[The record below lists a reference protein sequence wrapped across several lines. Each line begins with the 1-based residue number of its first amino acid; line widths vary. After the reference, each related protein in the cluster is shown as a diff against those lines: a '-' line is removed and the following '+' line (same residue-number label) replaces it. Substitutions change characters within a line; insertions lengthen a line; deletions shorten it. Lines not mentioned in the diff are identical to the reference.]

1 MIKLIYENKPKYI
14 KPLKT
19 GKAVWEVLAQQ
30 EKLVAEIIFVSPEEI
45 RQLNLENRNI
55 DKVTDVLSFPT
66 LDNIRGK
73 ILQKKDYPLDY
84 DFQYNGIFIGSV
96 VICSS
101 VADGQAK
108 EYNHSKEREY
118 TFLLVHSLLHLMGY
132 DHIEE
137 TDRVQMRKLEDII
150 MKKLNLEV
158 DR

>member
-73 ILQKKDYPLDY
+73 ILQKKDYPRLE
-84 DFQYNGIFIGSV
+84 NG
-96 VICSS
+96 
-101 VADGQAK
+101 
-108 EYNHSKEREY
+108 R
-118 TFLLVHSLLHLMGY
+118 
-132 DHIEE
+132 
-137 TDRVQMRKLEDII
+137 
-150 MKKLNLEV
+150 
-158 DR
+158 